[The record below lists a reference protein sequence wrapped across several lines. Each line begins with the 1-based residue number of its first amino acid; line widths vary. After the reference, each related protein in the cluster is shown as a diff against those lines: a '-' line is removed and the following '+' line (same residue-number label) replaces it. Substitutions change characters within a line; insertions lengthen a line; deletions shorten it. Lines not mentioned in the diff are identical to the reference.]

1 MARYGMAIDTKRC
14 VGCHACVISC
24 FMEND
29 VPEGYTRAWVTEIVT
44 GEFPDLKAEIHSQ
57 RCNHCDDAPC
67 IEVCPSGAS
76 YIDEATG
83 TVQIDPDKCTGCKA
97 CIAACPYDARF
108 IHPDGYASKCT
119 LCEHRITK
127 DQKTACEL
135 TCPTSAIVSGDLD
148 DPSSEVNRVMHGREV
163 KTLKPEAGTK
173 PKVFYLS

>member
-108 IHPDGYASKCT
+108 IHPDG
-119 LCEHRITK
+119 
-127 DQKTACEL
+127 
-135 TCPTSAIVSGDLD
+135 
-148 DPSSEVNRVMHGREV
+148 
-163 KTLKPEAGTK
+163 
-173 PKVFYLS
+173 